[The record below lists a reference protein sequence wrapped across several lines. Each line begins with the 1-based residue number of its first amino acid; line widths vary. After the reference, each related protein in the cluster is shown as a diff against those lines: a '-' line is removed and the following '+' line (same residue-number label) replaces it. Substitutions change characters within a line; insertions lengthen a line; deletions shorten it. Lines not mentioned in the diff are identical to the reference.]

1 MTFGATPIFNLH
13 RRCLEREVLLLH
25 DRDHLE
31 SELFKAAKRYD
42 DLMAAYQALTT
53 VAVQQFQP
61 QLDLGHLFAERE
73 MPDGQYEFLTPV
85 WGDREGEEP

>member
-1 MTFGATPIFNLH
+1 MFNLH

-53 VAVQQFQP
+53 TAVQQYQP

-73 MPDGQYEFLTPV
+73 VSEDRHEFLTPA
-85 WGDREGEEP
+85 WAAREGEEP

>member
-1 MTFGATPIFNLH
+1 MFNLH

-73 MPDGQYEFLTPV
+73 VSEDRHEFLTPA
-85 WGDREGEEP
+85 WAAREGEES